1 MTTTVRA
8 TYANGVLT
16 PSEPLEL
23 DEGREV
29 TITITDAFAP
39 DGGSSATP
47 SAESLVAMFDRL
59 RASVPAGAWSD
70 VPDDFAMNK
79 NHYRYV
85 RSRDA

>member
-29 TITITDAFAP
+29 TITVSDAFAP
-39 DGGSSATP
+39 DGGSSATA

-59 RASVPAGAWSD
+59 RASVPADAWSD

-79 NHYRYV
+79 NHYRCGH
-85 RSRDA
+85 SRDA